1 MPFVAGAQ
9 TMAKPEDEYKKLIK
23 VNEDIQPLG
32 DTPFGER
39 IGLYDGSLSFNQ
51 TDISLTGTGPALSV
65 GRTFTL
71 HGVED
76 RPDLQ
81 ARAFGDW
88 DIDLPQ
94 IFTVTASQQN
104 VPGWR
109 VAGGSPTALCSHFG
123 PPPSVAPPP
132 GDAKRADWDPETWW
146 QGYQLRIPGQGSQD
160 LLSRSSANTAT
171 PGVAGLAY
179 PIVTRSNWAVGCLA
193 HASNDTTL
201 EGFLAVSPDGTKYWL
216 DHIAYRYMPAL
227 TRPLGSGPGTAATRS
242 GIHVFASAQDFVVRR
257 EGRMLVTRIEDRFGN
272 SLSYTYS
279 GDDVTDISASDGR
292 HVTFTYETDPSTG
305 TSSHRISTVT
315 VQGGASGTR
324 TWTYHYAKSSPNL
337 VYTLTSVVQPDGS
350 QWGYNLDPLNGAW
363 ADSRESGGTCAAIG
377 VPTNMTSTFTA
388 TVTHPSGLAASYTV
402 APLKRGR
409 SYVPQY
415 CIAGPGVPVVANYP
429 GTWASVPNASY
440 GMAITQRVL
449 SGAGLPAG
457 GLRWTY
463 GYSAANESWAQDCN
477 TSACATAISTD
488 VTYPDGHLERST
500 FSNRYDWT
508 ESQLLKEEVF
518 DGGATTT
525 LRRSTTYAYVN
536 PAPAQD
542 ARSGAYAHPWGYAP
556 QERVNKTQLQEQLPM
571 ATRQTVI
578 DPSASAAPDV
588 YAWNATAFDGFAR
601 PQDVTR
607 SNNFGNS
614 ISERSTYVDGAG
626 PWVIGLPSQQ
636 INLTTGETVAQMTY
650 DATSLTPTA
659 RYRFGT
665 QVMGYAF
672 DAQGQLASFTDGN
685 GKTTALSS
693 YVRGI
698 PTHIAYPDNTSQG
711 VGVDGFGQIASITDQ
726 AGATTQYGYDAM
738 GRVARIDYPSGD
750 STAWAPRNISYVYSG
765 DARGMGGNHWMRM
778 VTQGTY
784 SERTDFDALL
794 RPVMTGKAEVGTG
807 ALYVSARTEYDW
819 AGHKTFVSY
828 PVSGAPD
835 RSGITLGTTTAY
847 DVLGRPLSSTQSSE
861 QGNLVTTTRYLTGNG
876 RQVTDAKG
884 NVTNTYFQAFDAP
897 SFDSVVRVEAPEGV
911 TQSISRDI
919 YGNVLSLSQGGLTR
933 TMTYDAQHRLCRSWE
948 PETGSTMTAYDAADN
963 VVWSASG
970 QPFNGTGCGYDQV
983 AAAART
989 TNGYDAMNRVT
1000 AVSYPNGTLATSFTY
1015 DALGKPATSTS
1026 ATASGNANST
1036 GTVGWSYGRNKL
1048 GLLTAEVLSVDGWS
1062 WTLGYGYDANGHLA
1076 SVQYPDGQTVAMA
1089 PNAFGQ
1095 PTTAG
1100 SFLSGATYFPNGSVQ
1115 AYTLGN
1121 GALYSA
1127 TQNARQLLSNFT
1139 FGTAAQVAVSEDYGY
1154 DAVGNILTITDRS
1167 GSNQRTRA
1175 MTYDGLSRLVSATAS
1190 NLWGSE
1196 SYTYDTLN
1204 NLRTL
1209 TNSGGTRTYNYDGN
1223 NLLRTISNNGSTVDS
1238 FAYDAQGNTT
1248 AKDGQAMTFDL
1259 ANRLL
1264 SVNGKGDYLYDAT
1277 GHRVKAVTPSG
1288 TTYSLYSHDGQLLW
1302 QFDPVSRVGS
1312 DYVYLGKALV
1322 AKRAENIDLLHQQDV
1337 GVALSLV
1344 GVPALSAD
1352 GSTIN
1357 ITIDINNVG
1366 RHALASAGSY
1376 PVHVGY
1382 HLIDLATGAS
1392 TEGSVRAAL
1401 TSSIDVGTHEI
1412 VTLKAVA
1419 SEALAKNKLIRVGL
1433 VQEGVAWFQDWGQP
1447 TIDVGPYSACP
1458 ASGTGHLCNTESA
1471 LRPDQASVTLSFSAG
1486 PSLSPDGQSIVANV
1500 DIANHGSVTLVS
1512 AGTYPV
1518 NLGNHIVDATGA
1530 IITTDV
1536 ARAAIPEIAPGQDV
1550 SVALATPI
1558 SLVQGNGRRIQFEL
1572 VQELKAWFTGL
1583 GNTPL
1588 NTGPFLTLSAPS
1600 TNGSGSYSVTWSGLA
1615 GATSYNLREAFNGGG
1630 WTTVYASTGTSWNAT
1645 GRTAG
1650 TWSYQLQAC
1659 ASGGCS
1665 PWGPTT
1671 NVTMVPPP
1679 AAPGSVSASAPP
1691 AGPVSVSWSSSA
1703 TASSYVLQSQFNGG
1717 GWATVAS
1724 PGGTT
1729 WSGAASSSGTYAY
1742 RVQAC
1747 NGSGCSAFTNSN
1759 TVTITLPPTAA
1770 PTTSGSGTTNTGA
1783 YSVAWSSVPGASTY
1797 NLTESA
1803 NGGAWTTVQNT
1814 SAGSW
1819 STSGRGNGTY
1829 VYQVQGCNA
1838 GGCGPFSG
1846 QVTVTVALTPPLPG
1860 NIRMAD
1866 TISGKRES
1874 FTISWSA
1881 SSGATRY
1888 EILRVQTNTT
1898 LNPGTSTS
1906 YVVESGFSPYL
1917 LQYTYR
1923 LRACN
1928 AQGCSAWSGD
1938 IAG

>member
-1 MPFVAGAQ
+1 MACIAFFFIRRGWFQDGSPRHLDPRKNRRLHSPPEQKLKIRGIVMTGSRQGRAAFARPWARVALGMVVVAAVAMPFVAGAQ

-750 STAWAPRNISYVYSG
+750 STAWAPRTISYVYSG

-1288 TTYSLYSHDGQLLW
+1288 TTYYAYSSSGQLLW
-1302 QFDPVSRVGS
+1302 QYDNATANGTS
-1312 DYVYLGKALV
+1312 YIYLGKSLV
-1322 AKRAENIDLLHQQDV
+1322 ASRKATTSVVMGVID
-1337 GVALSLV
+1337 GV
-1344 GVPALSAD
+1344 
-1352 GSTIN
+1352 
-1357 ITIDINNVG
+1357 
-1366 RHALASAGSY
+1366 
-1376 PVHVGY
+1376 
-1382 HLIDLATGAS
+1382 
-1392 TEGSVRAAL
+1392 
-1401 TSSIDVGTHEI
+1401 
-1412 VTLKAVA
+1412 
-1419 SEALAKNKLIRVGL
+1419 
-1433 VQEGVAWFQDWGQP
+1433 
-1447 TIDVGPYSACP
+1447 
-1458 ASGTGHLCNTESA
+1458 
-1471 LRPDQASVTLSFSAG
+1471 
-1486 PSLSPDGQSIVANV
+1486 
-1500 DIANHGSVTLVS
+1500 
-1512 AGTYPV
+1512 
-1518 NLGNHIVDATGA
+1518 
-1530 IITTDV
+1530 
-1536 ARAAIPEIAPGQDV
+1536 
-1550 SVALATPI
+1550 
-1558 SLVQGNGRRIQFEL
+1558 
-1572 VQELKAWFTGL
+1572 
-1583 GNTPL
+1583 
-1588 NTGPFLTLSAPS
+1588 
-1600 TNGSGSYSVTWSGLA
+1600 TNGA
-1615 GATSYNLREAFNGGG
+1615 NATVGG
-1630 WTTVYASTGTSWNAT
+1630 W
-1645 GRTAG
+1645 
-1650 TWSYQLQAC
+1650 AC
-1659 ASGGCS
+1659 ASGLATSIDVQVYVGGPAGSGTWLGAFTANLASESTVQSACHSSGAQHRFSIPLTEAQRVQYAGKTIYVHGIS
-1665 PWGPTT
+1665 PVGGDNNLLTRSGDFL
-1671 NVTMVPPP
+1671 VPP
-1679 AAPGSVSASAPP
+1679 SASAPVSP
-1691 AGPVSVSWSSSA
+1691 ATV
-1703 TASSYVLQSQFNGG
+1703 TASAASDLSSIAIGWSVTTNATSYKVEQSVNGG
-1717 GWATVAS
+1717 A
-1724 PGGTT
+1724 
-1729 WSGAASSSGTYAY
+1729 WSALYSGTATTAAVNAPADATYQY
-1742 RVQAC
+1742 RASAC
-1747 NGSGCSAFTNSN
+1747 NANGCS
-1759 TVTITLPPTAA
+1759 A
-1770 PTTSGSGTTNTGA
+1770 PTTSVTVTIAHVPPALTSISVPATSSGSVGISWPAAAYATSYQIDHTTNGTWTTIWSGTGTSTVIGEGTSNWYYRVRACNANGCGGYAVSGVVIVTVPPATAPAMGGGGTSNTGA
-1783 YSVAWSSVPGASTY
+1783 YTISWSGVAGTASY
-1797 NLTESA
+1797 NLMESA
-1803 NGGAWTTVQNT
+1803 NGGAWTTVQNNG
-1814 SAGSW
+1814 AVGW

-1829 VYQVQGCNA
+1829 VYQVQACNA

-1866 TISGKRES
+1866 TISGKREL